1 MAKIGNTTSYPLKNT
16 PVAADTVI
24 GTDSQDDDNTKQFSL
39 TGISEF
45 VTGGNTLVNSVTG
58 SNEAFPGTNAPVKVT
73 PTSGDVIVDLINL
86 SDDGL
91 VPGQYD
97 YATVTVDQ
105 YGRVTDVSEG
115 TPVTAINTLDGSI
128 SVVGGDGTSVITN
141 SATNTITINSTGS
154 GGSGSVTQVSAGT
167 GLETSPVGGITT
179 TGTVSLAALPA
190 PLVPGSYTNADITV
204 DQYGRVTDVSNGDG
218 QPDQG
223 LQSVLDTDNS
233 AVNSNIV
240 LTGTS
245 AVSVPTGTLIV
256 QTSNLTG
263 LATINQAVVQD
274 YIQIQHE
281 LQDSSGAA
289 GTYGQILISDP
300 TYNGG
305 AGGVLW
311 TDQAVLT
318 KRVSLTST
326 QLNSLTTSTGVELI
340 AAAGLGVSIH
350 VISVAFG
357 FDYNSQVYDFTS
369 DLGIYCG
376 APSVAS
382 VPQFTLDKDIVN
394 STFDIAANGTQST
407 NGRLLPNQPLELYT
421 TAGTSIATGDGSV
434 NMEITYR
441 VVGL

>member
-1 MAKIGNTTSYPLKNT
+1 MAKIVTYPDGPT
-16 PVAADTVI
+16 PLEGGEKLI
-24 GTDSQDDDNTKQFSL
+24 GTDVNDDNATKNFTVQDVAN
-39 TGISEF
+39 F

-73 PTSGDVIVDLINL
+73 PTSGDVVVDLIDL
-86 SDDGL
+86 SEDGL
-91 VPGQYD
+91 VPGEYD

-105 YGRVTDVSEG
+105 WGRVTDVSEG
-115 TPVTAINTLDGSI
+115 TPVESLNAIDGDVTI
-128 SVVGGDGTSVITN
+128 VAGTGVSVVNDAVAKTV
-141 SATNTITINSTGS
+141 TINSTGS
-154 GGSGSVTQVSAGT
+154 GGSGSVTQVNAGT
-167 GLETSPVGGITT
+167 GLETSPGGGITT
-179 TGTVSLAALPA
+179 TGTVSLSDTA
-190 PLVPGSYTNADITV
+190 VTPGSYTNADVTV
-204 DQYGRVTDVSNGDG
+204 DQQGRITAVSNGTG
-218 QPDQG
+218 APDQD
-223 LQSVLDTDNS
+223 LQSVLDTGNS

-256 QTSNLTG
+256 QTANLTG

-281 LQDSSGAA
+281 LQDSSGAT

-300 TYNGG
+300 TYNSG

-311 TDQAVLT
+311 TDPAVLT
-318 KRVSLTST
+318 KRISLTST
-326 QLNSLTTSTGVELI
+326 QLNSLTTTTGVELI
-340 AAAGLGVSIH
+340 AAAGVGNSIH
-350 VISVAFG
+350 VVSVAFG
-357 FDYNSQVYDFTS
+357 YDYNSQVYDFTN

-382 VPQFTLDKDIVN
+382 VPQFTIDKDIVN

-407 NGRLLPNQPLELYT
+407 NGRLVPNQPLELYT
-421 TAGTSIATGDGSV
+421 TAGTTIATGNGSV
-434 NMEITYR
+434 NIEITYR

>member
-1 MAKIGNTTSYPLKNT
+1 MAKIGNDNSYPLKAT
-16 PVAADTVI
+16 PVGADTVI
-24 GTDSQDDDNTKQFSL
+24 GTDSQDDENTKQFSL

-73 PTSGDVIVDLINL
+73 PTSGDVVVDLINL
-86 SDDGL
+86 SEDGL
-91 VPGQYD
+91 VPGEYD

-115 TPVTAINTLDGSI
+115 TPVESLNAIDGDVTI
-128 SVVGGDGTSVITN
+128 VAGTGVSVVNDAVAKTV
-141 SATNTITINSTGS
+141 TINSTGS
-154 GGSGSVTQVSAGT
+154 GGSGSVTQVNAGT
-167 GLETSPVGGITT
+167 GLETSPGGGITT
-179 TGTVSLAALPA
+179 TGTVSLSDTA
-190 PLVPGSYTNADITV
+190 VTPGSYTNADVTV
-204 DQYGRVTDVSNGDG
+204 DQQGRITAVSNGTG
-218 QPDQG
+218 APDQD
-223 LQSVLDTDNS
+223 LQSVLDTGDS

-256 QTSNLTG
+256 QTANLTG

-281 LQDSSGAA
+281 LQDSSGAT

-300 TYNGG
+300 TYNAG

-311 TDQAVLT
+311 TDPAVLT
-318 KRVSLTST
+318 KRISLTST
-326 QLNSLTTSTGVELI
+326 QLNSLTNTTGVELI
-340 AAAGLGVSIH
+340 ASAGVGNSIH
-350 VISVAFG
+350 VVSVAFG
-357 FDYNSQVYDFTS
+357 YSYNSQVYDFTN

-382 VPQFTLDKDIVN
+382 VPQFTIDKDIVN

-407 NGRLLPNQPLELYT
+407 NGRLVPNQPLELYT
-421 TAGTSIATGDGSV
+421 TAGTTIATGNGSV
-434 NMEITYR
+434 DIEITYR
-441 VVGL
+441 VVTL

>member
-1 MAKIGNTTSYPLKNT
+1 MAKIGNDNSYPLKAT
-16 PVAADTVI
+16 PVGADTVI
-24 GTDSQDDDNTKQFSL
+24 GTDSQDNENTKQFSL
-39 TGISEF
+39 NGISQF

-73 PTSGDVIVDLINL
+73 PTSGDVVVDLIDL
-86 SDDGL
+86 SEDGL
-91 VPGQYD
+91 VPGEYD

-105 YGRVTDVSEG
+105 WGRVTDVSEG
-115 TPVTAINTLDGSI
+115 TPVESLNAIDGDVTI
-128 SVVGGDGTSVITN
+128 VAGTGVSVVNDAVAKTV
-141 SATNTITINSTGS
+141 TINSTGS
-154 GGSGSVTQVSAGT
+154 GGSGSVTQVNAGT
-167 GLETSPVGGITT
+167 GLETSPGGGITT
-179 TGTVSLAALPA
+179 TGTVSLSDTA
-190 PLVPGSYTNADITV
+190 VTPGSYTNADVTV
-204 DQYGRVTDVSNGDG
+204 DQQGRITAVSNGTG
-218 QPDQG
+218 APDQD
-223 LQSVLDTDNS
+223 LQSVLDTGNS

-256 QTSNLTG
+256 QTANLTG

-281 LQDSSGAA
+281 LQDSSGAT

-300 TYNGG
+300 TYNSG

-311 TDQAVLT
+311 TDPSVLT
-318 KRVSLTST
+318 KRISLTST
-326 QLNSLTTSTGVELI
+326 QLNSLTNTTGVELI
-340 AAAGLGVSIH
+340 AAAGVGNSIH
-350 VISVAFG
+350 VVSVAFG
-357 FDYNSQVYDFTS
+357 YSYNSQVYDFTN

-382 VPQFTLDKDIVN
+382 VPQFTIDKDIVN

-407 NGRLLPNQPLELYT
+407 NGRLVPNQPLEIYT
-421 TAGTSIATGDGSV
+421 TAGTTIATGNGSV
-434 NMEITYR
+434 NIEITYR

>member
-1 MAKIGNTTSYPLKNT
+1 MAKIGNDNSYPLKDT
-16 PVAADTVI
+16 PVGADTVI
-24 GTDSQDDDNTKQFSL
+24 GTDSQDNENTKQFSL

-73 PTSGDVIVDLINL
+73 PTSGDVVVDLINL
-86 SDDGL
+86 SEDGL
-91 VPGQYD
+91 VPGEYD

-115 TPVTAINTLDGSI
+115 TPVESLNAIDGDVTI
-128 SVVGGDGTSVITN
+128 VAGTGVSVVNDAVAKTV
-141 SATNTITINSTGS
+141 TINSTGS
-154 GGSGSVTQVSAGT
+154 GGSGSVTQVNAGT
-167 GLETSPVGGITT
+167 GLETSPGGGITT
-179 TGTVSLAALPA
+179 TGTVSLSDTA
-190 PLVPGSYTNADITV
+190 VTPGSYTNADVTV
-204 DQYGRVTDVSNGDG
+204 DQQGRITAVSNGTG
-218 QPDQG
+218 APDQD
-223 LQSVLDTDNS
+223 LQSVLDTGDS

-256 QTSNLTG
+256 QTANLTG

-281 LQDSSGAA
+281 LQDSSGAT

-300 TYNGG
+300 TYNAG

-311 TDQAVLT
+311 TDPAVLT
-318 KRVSLTST
+318 KRISLTST
-326 QLNSLTTSTGVELI
+326 QLNSLTNTTGVELI
-340 AAAGLGVSIH
+340 ASAGVGNSIH
-350 VISVAFG
+350 VVSVAFG
-357 FDYNSQVYDFTS
+357 YSYNSQVYDFTN

-382 VPQFTLDKDIVN
+382 VPQFTIDKDIVN

-407 NGRLLPNQPLELYT
+407 NGRLVPNHPLELYT
-421 TAGTSIATGDGSV
+421 TAGTTIATGNGSV
-434 NMEITYR
+434 DSEITYR
-441 VVGL
+441 VVTL

>member
-1 MAKIGNTTSYPLKNT
+1 MAKIGNDNSYPLKAT
-16 PVAADTVI
+16 PVGADTVI
-24 GTDSQDDDNTKQFSL
+24 GTDSQDNENTKQFSL
-39 TGISEF
+39 NGISQF

-73 PTSGDVIVDLINL
+73 PTSGDVVVDLIDL
-86 SDDGL
+86 SEDGL
-91 VPGQYD
+91 VPGEYD

-105 YGRVTDVSEG
+105 WGRVTDVSEG
-115 TPVTAINTLDGSI
+115 TPVESLNAIDGDVTI
-128 SVVGGDGTSVITN
+128 VAGTGVSVVNDAVAKTV
-141 SATNTITINSTGS
+141 TINSTGS
-154 GGSGSVTQVSAGT
+154 GGSGSVTQVNAGT
-167 GLETSPVGGITT
+167 GLETSPGGGITT
-179 TGTVSLAALPA
+179 TGTVSLSDTA
-190 PLVPGSYTNADITV
+190 VTPGSYTNADVTV
-204 DQYGRVTDVSNGDG
+204 DQQGRITAVSNGTG
-218 QPDQG
+218 APDQD
-223 LQSVLDTDNS
+223 LQSVLDTGDS

-256 QTSNLTG
+256 QTANLTG

-281 LQDSSGAA
+281 LQDSSGAT

-300 TYNGG
+300 TYNSG

-311 TDQAVLT
+311 TDPAVLT
-318 KRVSLTST
+318 KRISLTST
-326 QLNSLTTSTGVELI
+326 QLNSLTNTTGVELI
-340 AAAGLGVSIH
+340 AAAGVGNSIH
-350 VISVAFG
+350 VVSVAFG
-357 FDYNSQVYDFTS
+357 YSYNSQVYDFTN

-382 VPQFTLDKDIVN
+382 VPQFTIDKDIVN

-407 NGRLLPNQPLELYT
+407 NGRLVPNQPLELYT
-421 TAGTSIATGDGSV
+421 TAGTTIATGNGSV
-434 NMEITYR
+434 NIEITYR